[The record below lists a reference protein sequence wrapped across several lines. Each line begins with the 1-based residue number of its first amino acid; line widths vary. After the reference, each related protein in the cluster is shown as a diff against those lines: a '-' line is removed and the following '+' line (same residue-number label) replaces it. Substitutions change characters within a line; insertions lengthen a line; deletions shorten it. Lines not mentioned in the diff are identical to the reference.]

1 MFEKRPKLS
10 FFILGMFFGALCG
23 GILVY
28 YNSVI
33 TNENK
38 ISVNLIPQ
46 IVKQVIGVIN
56 TKGDQNNDTLR
67 AHTLNQKEQELAVI
81 NNESSNSMANDLA
94 NETTNISK
102 DSLSNDSMQYNEN
115 DEQITIKTEELLIA
129 KELNIQYLEPLV
141 TNKVSKNDSLLA
153 LVSGTKEEYRKG
165 APQKILVE
173 LWKSPI
179 NYKGYQ
185 ASKNKIICFGM
196 SNIEDL
202 KLYSFKNVLYLKY
215 IETVYLIEFNDEFNN
230 YEKVS
235 DPSVI
240 NLINKINP

>member
-46 IVKQVIGVIN
+46 IVKQMIGVIN
-56 TKGDQNNDTLR
+56 NKSENANDTISIKNDSKQNLIDTTLADSDNNLSQNNNDQNLIYETDSTSIDSIINSESI
-67 AHTLNQKEQELAVI
+67 NIKE
-81 NNESSNSMANDLA
+81 
-94 NETTNISK
+94 
-102 DSLSNDSMQYNEN
+102 
-115 DEQITIKTEELLIA
+115 EELLST
-129 KELNIQYLEPLV
+129 KEITINPLEPQLYSKS
-141 TNKVSKNDSLLA
+141 NKTDSLLA
-153 LVSGTKEEYRKG
+153 IVSGTKDESKKG
-165 APQKILVE
+165 IQNKIIVE

-185 ASKNKIICFGM
+185 ASKNKIIMFGLTNM
-196 SNIEDL
+196 QDL
-202 KLYSFKNVLYLKY
+202 NLYNYKNNLYLKY
-215 IETVYLIEFNDEFNN
+215 NESVYFIEYNNDFNS
-230 YEKVS
+230 YEKVN
-235 DPSVI
+235 DNNII
-240 NLINKINP
+240 NLISKLNP

>member
-10 FFILGMFFGALCG
+10 FFILGMFFGALSG

-56 TKGDQNNDTLR
+56 NKSENSSDSLLLKNEKELNANTNDSISSFSKRNLDENYTDQELTEEDDTL
-67 AHTLNQKEQELAVI
+67 
-81 NNESSNSMANDLA
+81 DY
-94 NETTNISK
+94 
-102 DSLSNDSMQYNEN
+102 DSIVDVEA
-115 DEQITIKTEELLIA
+115 ITVKKEELLIT
-129 KELNIQYLEPLV
+129 KELPVYVLDPNLNSK
-141 TNKVSKNDSLLA
+141 TNKSDSILA
-153 LVSGTKEEYRKG
+153 IVSGTKDESKKG
-165 APQKILVE
+165 TLQKIMVE

-185 ASKNKIICFGM
+185 ASKNKIIMYGFNDIQDM
-196 SNIEDL
+196 
-202 KLYSFKNVLYLKY
+202 KLYSNKNNLFLKHNE
-215 IETVYLIEFNDEFNN
+215 IVYSIMYNDDFTN
-230 YEKVS
+230 YEKVI
-235 DPSVI
+235 DI
-240 NLINKINP
+240 NILNQINKLNP

>member
-46 IVKQVIGVIN
+46 IVEQVIGVIN
-56 TKGDQNNDTLR
+56 NKSENSNDTLS
-67 AHTLNQKEQELAVI
+67 NKINKEQNLLI
-81 NNESSNSMANDLA
+81 NDSTHTNSNNDLSQNT
-94 NETTNISK
+94 NEQNLATEYDSIVADSSINAESINIK
-102 DSLSNDSMQYNEN
+102 Q
-115 DEQITIKTEELLIA
+115 EELLIS
-129 KELNIQYLEPLV
+129 KELIISSLEPNV
-141 TNKVSKNDSLLA
+141 HTKPSKSDSLLA
-153 LVSGTKEEYRKG
+153 VVSGTKDESKK
-165 APQKILVE
+165 ANQQKIMVE

-185 ASKNKIICFGM
+185 ASKNKIIMFGFTE
-196 SNIEDL
+196 IQDI
-202 KLYSFKNVLYLKY
+202 KLYSSKNNLYLKHN
-215 IETVYLIEFNDEFNN
+215 ESVYFIDFSSDFSS
-230 YEKVS
+230 YERVS
-235 DPSVI
+235 DTNI
-240 NLINKINP
+240 LNQINKLNP

>member
-56 TKGDQNNDTLR
+56 NKSENT
-67 AHTLNQKEQELAVI
+67 A
-81 NNESSNSMANDLA
+81 
-94 NETTNISK
+94 
-102 DSLSNDSMQYNEN
+102 DSLSNKNEKEQKFATLDTSITN
-115 DEQITIKTEELLIA
+115 LNQNLSQDIEEQDITLDEDTANIDTSFYTESINVKKEELLIT
-129 KELNIQYLEPLV
+129 KELFILPLEPIIGSKS
-141 TNKVSKNDSLLA
+141 NKNDSLLA
-153 LVSGTKEEYRKG
+153 IVSGTKDESKKG
-165 APQKILVE
+165 NQQKIIVE

-179 NYKGYQ
+179 NYRGYQ
-185 ASKNKIICFGM
+185 ASKNKIVMYGFTDI
-196 SNIEDL
+196 IDI
-202 KLYSFKNVLYLKY
+202 KLYSNKNNLFLKHNENIYL
-215 IETVYLIEFNDEFNN
+215 LEFSSDFSS
-230 YEKVS
+230 YEKVL
-235 DPSVI
+235 DI
-240 NLINKINP
+240 NILSQINKLNP

>member
-56 TKGDQNNDTLR
+56 NKSENT
-67 AHTLNQKEQELAVI
+67 A
-81 NNESSNSMANDLA
+81 
-94 NETTNISK
+94 
-102 DSLSNDSMQYNEN
+102 DSLSNKNEKEQKFATLDTSITN
-115 DEQITIKTEELLIA
+115 LNQNLSQDIEEQDMTLDEDTANIDTSFYTESINVKKEELLIT
-129 KELNIQYLEPLV
+129 KELFILPLEPIIGSKS
-141 TNKVSKNDSLLA
+141 NKNDSLLA
-153 LVSGTKEEYRKG
+153 IVSGTKDESKKG
-165 APQKILVE
+165 NQQKIIVE

-179 NYKGYQ
+179 NYRGYQ
-185 ASKNKIICFGM
+185 ASKNKIVMYGFTDI
-196 SNIEDL
+196 IDI
-202 KLYSFKNVLYLKY
+202 KLYSNKNNLFLKHNENIYL
-215 IETVYLIEFNDEFNN
+215 LEFSSDFSS
-230 YEKVS
+230 YEKVL
-235 DPSVI
+235 DI
-240 NLINKINP
+240 NILSQINKLNP